1 MYIHLPIY
9 IHIYLLIY
17 KVISIHCV
25 LLFPCRKLSLATPSP
40 AKPSAKST
48 AQYLPSPSEDLSILS
63 PPLEVP
69 NPKVAPPSS
78 DTVWF
83 VAGPEDCTVT
93 QGRTLRLVCQVN
105 TKRPMGNFFIL
116 IVCSFIC
123 LCVYLFIHMHVDFL
137 ERLFLYVVLYSEA
150 LVYENLGGI
159 GQWLKEVGAYMLS
172 YIVHIPRIEK

>member
-17 KVISIHCV
+17 KVISLHCV

-105 TKRPMGNFFIL
+105 TKRPMGNIFIL

-150 LVYENLGGI
+150 LVY
-159 GQWLKEVGAYMLS
+159 
-172 YIVHIPRIEK
+172 